1 MKYIST
7 RGGME
12 PCGFQ
17 DAVMTGLAPDGGL
30 LLPEK
35 LPNIGNKLEAWA
47 SLSYQE
53 LAFEVM
59 SLFTTDMPQADL
71 KRLIEKSYATFRAP
85 DVAPVVP
92 VGEFQI
98 LELWHGPTLA
108 FKDVALQFL
117 GNLFEYILEQRGGEL
132 NILGATSGDTG
143 SAAIY
148 GVHGKKNIRIFIMHP
163 KGRTSLIQEKQM
175 TSVLDDNVFN
185 LAVEG
190 TFDDCQ
196 HLMKTIFADVAFK
209 HEHSLGSVNSVNW
222 ARVLAQTV
230 YYFYAA
236 FRVQERTGAS
246 GVQFSVPTG
255 NFGDILA
262 GYLATQMGLPV
273 QKLILAT
280 NENNILSRFFNSGE
294 YSLGNVVPTL
304 SPSMDIQVASNFE
317 RYLYYR
323 CGCDSEKLSALMKTF
338 AENGSLTVEGS
349 DDLFAAGEGNT
360 FQTLETIRKVHAETG
375 YVLDP
380 HTAVGVAVAEKFH
393 STNGREAG
401 AIATATN
408 EVKWPTLEKSV
419 PTICLATAHPAKF
432 PDAIEQAIGEAA
444 HHPVLDAVVDAETRC
459 DTIANDLAAIRD
471 YLVEKAANQ

>member
-7 RGGME
+7 RGRME
-12 PCGFQ
+12 PVGFL

-30 LLPEK
+30 LLPES
-35 LPNIGNKLEAWA
+35 LPNVGSRLELWKN
-47 SLSYQE
+47 LSYQE

-59 SLFTTDMPQADL
+59 SLFIDDIPAADL
-71 KRLIEKSYATFRAP
+71 KALIEKSYSTFRTP
-85 DVAPVVP
+85 DVTPVIP
-92 VGEFQI
+92 VNGFHV

-117 GNLFEYILEQRGGEL
+117 GNLFEYVLEKQGGEL

-163 KGRTSLIQEKQM
+163 KGRTSPVQEKQM

-196 HLMKTIFADVAFK
+196 HLMKSIFSDVAFK
-209 HEHSLGSVNSVNW
+209 TEHSLGSVNSVNW
-222 ARVLAQTV
+222 ARVLAQIV

-236 FRVQERTGAS
+236 FRVRENTGAS
-246 GVQFSVPTG
+246 KVQFAVPTG
-255 NFGDILA
+255 NFGDIMA
-262 GYLATQMGLPV
+262 GYIAAQMGLPV
-273 QKLILAT
+273 KKLILAT
-280 NENNILSRFFNSGE
+280 NENNILSRFFNTGVYSMGE
-294 YSLGNVVPTL
+294 VVPTI

-323 CGCDSEKLSALMKTF
+323 VGQDATKLCELMDSFAKNKT
-338 AENGSLTVEGS
+338 LTVPGT
-349 DDLFAAGEGNT
+349 DDLFAAGEAGT
-360 FQTLETIRKVHAETG
+360 AQTLAMIKKCYETESYI
-375 YVLDP
+375 LDP
-380 HTAVGVAVAEKFH
+380 HTAVGVAVAERFQ
-393 STNGREAG
+393 SSE
-401 AIATATN
+401 
-408 EVKWPTLEKSV
+408 V

-432 PDAIEQAIGEAA
+432 NDAIQQAIGTAA
-444 HHPVLDAVVDAETRC
+444 HHPALDKLANAETRC
-459 DTIANDLAAIRD
+459 DTIANDETAVRE
-471 YLVEKAANQ
+471 YLERKIQ